1 MKSSS
6 HPYSNLNARS
16 MKRKTLSCWPIIL
29 VILFCVISQTTF
41 AAGIDVNQL
50 WKNTGFHNLQMGNL
64 LMILFGIL
72 LIFLA
77 IRFEYKPLI
86 LIPMGVGVIIG
97 NIPFAHEAA
106 FPLGIYKD
114 GSVMNYLYQGV
125 LKGIYPSLIFL
136 GIGAMTDFS
145 SLISN
150 PKLMLLGAAA
160 QVGIFVTFLGALVFG
175 FPLQESGAIA
185 LIGGADG
192 NTAIFLSSQLANGLR
207 TLPDGTI
214 VQNLIGP
221 IAIAAYIYMAL
232 VPVIQPP
239 IMKLLTTKKER
250 LIRMK
255 PPRSVSRLEK
265 IAFSLV
271 GLLLTAF
278 IAPAALPLLGMFFFG
293 NILKESGVTKQLAGT
308 ASTILIDIV
317 AILIGV
323 TVGASTQA
331 DVFLK
336 PQSILIFFLGFI
348 AFMVA
353 TAGGI
358 IFAKVMNIFLKKE
371 NLINPLIGSAGVAAV
386 PDSARTSQIVGLK
399 EDPTNH
405 LLGHAMAPNI
415 AGVIGSAITAGLL
428 LGFII

>member
-1 MKSSS
+1 
-6 HPYSNLNARS
+6 
-16 MKRKTLSCWPIIL
+16 MKRKKLFSWPLIL
-29 VILFCVISQTTF
+29 VIFFLLISQCTM
-41 AAGIDVNQL
+41 AQGIDINQL
-50 WKNTGFHNLQMGNL
+50 WKSTGFHNLQLGNL
-64 LMILFGIL
+64 LMILVGIM

-86 LIPMGVGVIIG
+86 LIPMGIGVVIG
-97 NIPFAHEAA
+97 NIPFAHESVI
-106 FPLGIYKD
+106 PLGIYND

-160 QVGIFVTFLGALVFG
+160 QVGIFATFLGALVFG
-175 FPLQESGAIA
+175 FPLHESAAIA

-192 NTAIFLSSQLANGLR
+192 NTAIFLSSQLANGVIKM
-207 TLPDGTI
+207 PSGAV

-239 IMKLLTTKKER
+239 IMRILTTRKER

-255 PPRSVSRLEK
+255 PPRSVSKTEK

-336 PQSILIFFLGFI
+336 PQSILIFFLGFV

-358 IFAKVMNIFLKKE
+358 IFAKVMNIFLRKE

-386 PDSARTSQIVGLK
+386 PDSAKTAQIVGQK
-399 EDPTNH
+399 YDPTNH

-428 LGFII
+428 LGFIL

>member
-1 MKSSS
+1 M
-6 HPYSNLNARS
+6 LQL
-16 MKRKTLSCWPIIL
+16 MERKLFKL
-29 VILFCVISQTTF
+29 VPVLLMLVFLFTTDTSF
-41 AAGIDVNQL
+41 AAMIDVAKL
-50 WKNTGFHNLQMGNL
+50 WRDTGFHNVQLGNL

-77 IRFEYKPLI
+77 IKFNYKPLI
-86 LIPMGVGVIIG
+86 LIPMGVGIIIG
-97 NIPFAHEAA
+97 NIPFAHEANY
-106 FPLGIYKD
+106 PLGIYKE
-114 GSVMNYLYQGV
+114 GSVMNYLYMGV

-160 QVGIFVTFLGALVFG
+160 QVGIFVTFLGAMILG

-207 TLPDGTI
+207 TLPDGTM

-221 IAIAAYIYMAL
+221 IAIAAYIYMSL
-232 VPVIQPP
+232 VPIIQPP

-255 PPRSVSRLEK
+255 PPRSVSRMEK
-265 IAFSLV
+265 IAFSLI

-278 IAPAALPLLGMFFFG
+278 IAPGALPLLGMFFFG

-308 ASTILIDIV
+308 ASTILIDVV

-336 PQSILIFFLGFI
+336 PQSLLIFLLGAV

-353 TAGGI
+353 TAGGV
-358 IFAKVMNIFLKKE
+358 IFAKVMNLFLTKK
-371 NLINPLIGSAGVAAV
+371 NRINPLIGSAGVAAV
-386 PDSARTSQIVGLK
+386 PDSAQVSQRMGQE

-415 AGVIGSAITAGLL
+415 AGMIGSAITAGLL
-428 LGFII
+428 MGFIL

>member
-1 MKSSS
+1 MK
-6 HPYSNLNARS
+6 L
-16 MKRKTLSCWPIIL
+16 KTFFSWPVIL
-29 VILFCVISQTTF
+29 VILLCVISQT
-41 AAGIDVNQL
+41 AIASGIDVNQL
-50 WKNTGFHNLQMGNL
+50 WKNTGFHNLELGNL

-77 IRFEYKPLI
+77 VRFEYKPLI

-106 FPLGIYKD
+106 FPLGIYKE

-192 NTAIFLSSQLANGLR
+192 NTAIFLSSQLANGFR

-250 LIRMK
+250 RIRMK
-255 PPRSVSRLEK
+255 PPRSVSRFEK

-428 LGFII
+428 LGFIL

>member
-1 MKSSS
+1 MMISGTQR
-6 HPYSNLNARS
+6 YLLFA
-16 MKRKTLSCWPIIL
+16 MKRTIYKTLPALLFLAFFL
-29 VILFCVISQTTF
+29 VANSTF
-41 AAGIDVNQL
+41 ASGIDVAKL
-50 WKNTGFHNLQMGNL
+50 WKDTGFHNINLGNL
-64 LMILFGIL
+64 LMILFGVL

-77 IRFEYKPLI
+77 IKFEYKPLI

-97 NIPFAHEAA
+97 NIPFAHEAIY
-106 FPLGIYKD
+106 PLGIYKE

-160 QVGIFVTFLGALVFG
+160 QVGIFVTFLGALVLG

-207 TLPDGTI
+207 TLPDGTL

-232 VPVIQPP
+232 VPIIQPP

-255 PPRSVSRLEK
+255 PPRSVSRMEK
-265 IAFSLV
+265 IAFSLI

-278 IAPAALPLLGMFFFG
+278 IAPGALPLLGMFFFG

-336 PQSILIFFLGFI
+336 PQSILIFILGAL

-353 TAGGI
+353 TAGGV
-358 IFAKVMNIFLKKE
+358 IFAKVMNLFLKNE
-371 NLINPLIGSAGVAAV
+371 NRINPLIGSAGVAAV
-386 PDSARTSQIVGLK
+386 PDSAKVSQLMGLK

-415 AGVIGSAITAGLL
+415 AGVIGSAITAGML
-428 LGFII
+428 LGFIL

>member
-1 MKSSS
+1 MKKN
-6 HPYSNLNARS
+6 Y
-16 MKRKTLSCWPIIL
+16 TIL
-29 VILFCVISQTTF
+29 
-41 AAGIDVNQL
+41 AGAIAVLLVMAFSGPLQANGFSVQQL
-50 WKNTGFHNLQMGNL
+50 WKDTGFHNIQLGNVI
-64 LMILFGIL
+64 MILVGIL
-72 LIFLA
+72 LVFLA
-77 IRFEYKPLI
+77 IRFEYKPFL

-97 NIPFAHEAA
+97 NIPFAHEAVY
-106 FPLGIYKD
+106 PLGIYKE
-114 GSVMNYLYQGV
+114 GSVMNYLYQGI
-125 LKGIYPSLIFL
+125 LKGIYPALIFL

-160 QVGIFVTFLGALVFG
+160 QVGIFATFLGALVFG
-175 FPLQESGAIA
+175 FQLPEAGAIA

-192 NTAIFLSSQLANGLR
+192 NTSIFLSSQLANGLR
-207 TLPDGTI
+207 TLPDGTL

-232 VPVIQPP
+232 VPIIQPP

-250 LIRMK
+250 RIKMK
-255 PPRSVSRLEK
+255 PPRSVSRFEK
-265 IAFSLV
+265 IAFSII

-278 IAPAALPLLGMFFFG
+278 IAPGALPLLGMFFLG
-293 NILKESGVTKQLAGT
+293 NILKESGVTKALSGT
-308 ASTILIDIV
+308 ASTVLIDIV

-331 DVFLK
+331 DVFLT
-336 PQSILIFFLGFI
+336 PQSLLIFLLGAI

-353 TAGGI
+353 TAGGV

-371 NLINPLIGSAGVAAV
+371 NMINPLIGSAGVAAV
-386 PDSARTSQIVGLK
+386 PDSARVSQAMGQK
-399 EDPTNH
+399 EDVTNH
-405 LLGHAMAPNI
+405 LLMHAMAPNI

-428 LGFII
+428 LGFLL

>member
-1 MKSSS
+1 
-6 HPYSNLNARS
+6 
-16 MKRKTLSCWPIIL
+16 MKRKLTLAFPLIL
-29 VILFCVISQTTF
+29 TVLLCLLSGTTS
-41 AAGIDVNQL
+41 AAGIDIGQL
-50 WKNTGFHNLQMGNL
+50 WKSTGFHNLQIENL
-64 LMILFGIL
+64 LMIILGIGM
-72 LIFLA
+72 IFLA

-97 NIPFAHEAA
+97 NIPFAHDVA
-106 FPLGIYKD
+106 FPLGIYKE

-175 FPLQESGAIA
+175 FPLHESGAIA

-192 NTAIFLSSQLANGLR
+192 NTAIFLSSQLVNGQRVLANG
-207 TLPDGTI
+207 TV

-232 VPVIQPP
+232 IPLIQPP
-239 IMKLLTTKKER
+239 IMNLLTTKKER

-255 PPRSVSRLEK
+255 PPRSVSRFEK
-265 IAFSLV
+265 IAFSLI

-308 ASTILIDIV
+308 ASTILIDLV
-317 AILIGV
+317 AIVIGV

-336 PQSILIFFLGFI
+336 PQSILIFFLGFV

-353 TAGGI
+353 TAGGV
-358 IFAKVMNIFLKKE
+358 IFAKVMNLFLKKE
-371 NLINPLIGSAGVAAV
+371 NKINPLIGSAGVAAV
-386 PDSARTSQIVGLK
+386 PDSAKVSQIVGQK

-415 AGVIGSAITAGLL
+415 AGVIGSAITAGVL
-428 LGFII
+428 LGFIL